1 MKSNWAALCTGR
13 AFLCCFAP
21 RSSWQTSWILLN
33 RCSLGKEGRCSLFLF
48 LSFLSLSTF
57 FLFLSFFLTFFSA
70 LSFLFLS
77 FSVPPFFF
85 TKPWMAIGHR
95 PKSDTHVFREFNK
108 EKEFLQRPIFLS
120 SNTNRIQ
127 QLRVRVCEGI
137 VKPASFPAADYDVQW

>member
-1 MKSNWAALCTGR
+1 MHWESFPLLFCSTQQLTN
-13 AFLCCFAP
+13 
-21 RSSWQTSWILLN
+21 LLN
-33 RCSLGKEGRCSLFLF
+33 SFESLFSWERGALLALPF
-48 LSFLSLSTF
+48 SFFPLSFHVFPLSFL
-57 FLFLSFFLTFFSA
+57 FLTFFSA

-77 FSVPPFFF
+77 SSVPPFFF

-95 PKSDTHVFREFNK
+95 PKSDTHVFREFSK

-137 VKPASFPAADYDVQW
+137 VKPASFPAADYDVQ